1 MGIYCVVCTLILPV
15 IMLITGRAMFNS
27 PSDDTSMGMVGYG
40 YKSKRSLASRAS
52 KSFADKYAG
61 KVFTIYAL
69 VMLPLSLIASIIL
82 VANGIYFKGLSVIMV
97 VQIICLCTVHIPVE
111 RALKKNFDENGE
123 RITIG

>member
-15 IMLITGRAMFNS
+15 IRLITGRAMFNS

-61 KVFTIYAL
+61 KVFAIYAL
-69 VMLPLSLIASIIL
+69 VMLPLSL
-82 VANGIYFKGLSVIMV
+82 VANDIYFKGLSVIMV